1 MADRLITRDRTKEYL
16 KRVIQ
21 QDIFKSKAWFRG
33 ETTIDAWV
41 DAIPGYDTGD
51 LVPVVRCKDCK
62 HCDVSPYLGYFYCC
76 AWGMDLNA
84 DEYPPDTFFCAD
96 GERRDKT

>member
-51 LVPVVRCKDCK
+51 LVPVVRCKDCMFGEDRYV
-62 HCDVSPYLGYFYCC
+62 DVFCSYYRCYRTKDFYC
-76 AWGMDLNA
+76 ASGA
-84 DEYPPDTFFCAD
+84 QRKE
-96 GERRDKT
+96 GKKK